1 MTTASSPTPH
11 RPAIG
16 LFSATMLVVGN
27 TIGVGIFTTSGI
39 VLQQAPSPGWMLVV
53 WLLGGLLAIAGALT
67 WAELG
72 AMFPEAGGEYVYLRE
87 AFGPFWAFLC
97 GWAAFLAS
105 FSGSIAVL
113 ATALAEYV
121 FAAIAPPHGA
131 AVASTVFLSPVQGL
145 AVVLVWA
152 VSLLNYRGL
161 RLGSITQNIL
171 SVTKLVAI
179 GGLGFAGFI
188 GGNGAWEHFSPLF
201 AWRTDTFSFRALGL
215 ALIPVLF
222 TYSGWNAA
230 AYIASEVREPET
242 TVPRALTLG
251 TLITIG
257 VYLGLNV
264 LYVFAS
270 PVAALSGEVRIGE
283 LTARALF
290 GARAAEV
297 VSVVIVVSIAGALNV
312 MVLTGARIY
321 FAMARDRV
329 FFAPAARLHPR
340 FHSPGNALL
349 LQAGWTSLLIC
360 SGTFEQLLTY
370 STAVIVAVSILTVS
384 AVFLLRWRRPALLRP
399 YQTWGYPWLPALYLL
414 GSLGILVN
422 AFVERPT
429 ECFWGLGLCLA
440 GVPAYWWWQRVDRGT
455 PAA

>member
-1 MTTASSPTPH
+1 
-11 RPAIG
+11 
-16 LFSATMLVVGN
+16 MLVVGN

-39 VLQQAPSPGWMLVV
+39 VLQQVPSPGWMLVV
-53 WLLGGLLAIAGALT
+53 WILGGLLAIAGALT

-113 ATALAEYV
+113 AIALAEYV
-121 FAAIAPPHGA
+121 LGAIASPQS
-131 AVASTVFLSPVQGL
+131 VSISSTFSITLVQGL
-145 AVVLVWA
+145 AVLLVWA

-161 RLGSITQNIL
+161 RLGSVTQNIL
-171 SVTKLVAI
+171 SLTKLLAI
-179 GGLGFAGFI
+179 GGLALAGFVS
-188 GGNGAWEHFSPLF
+188 GHGAWEHFSPF
-201 AWRTDTFSFRALGL
+201 FVWRGASFSFGALGL

-230 AYIASEVREPET
+230 AYIASEVRAPET
-242 TVPRALTLG
+242 TVPRALALG
-251 TLITIG
+251 TMITIA

-270 PVAALSGEVRIGE
+270 PVFALSGEVRVGE

-290 GARAAEV
+290 GANAAEI
-297 VSVVIVVSIAGALNV
+297 VSVVIVLSIAGAFNV

-349 LQAGWTSLLIC
+349 LQAGWTSLLIF

-370 STAVIVAVSILTVS
+370 STIVIVAVSILTVS
-384 AVFLLRWRRPALLRP
+384 AVFLLRWRQPTLLRP
-399 YQTWGYPWLPALYLL
+399 YRTWGYPWLPALYLA
-414 GSLGILVN
+414 GSLGVLLN
-422 AFVERPT
+422 AFGERPV
-429 ECFWGLGLCLA
+429 ECFWGLGLCVA
-440 GVPAYWWWQRVDRGT
+440 SVPAYWWWQCVDRDT
-455 PAA
+455 PTA

>member
-1 MTTASSPTPH
+1 
-11 RPAIG
+11 
-16 LFSATMLVVGN
+16 MLVVGN

-39 VLQQAPSPGWMLVV
+39 VLQQVPSPGWMLIV
-53 WLLGGLLAIAGALT
+53 WILGGLLAIAGALV

-113 ATALAEYV
+113 AIALAEYLLG
-121 FAAIAPPHGA
+121 AIAPA
-131 AVASTVFLSPVQGL
+131 QSATTWSISVISPTQSL
-145 AVVLVWA
+145 AVLLVWT

-161 RLGSITQNIL
+161 RLGSVTQNIL
-171 SVTKLVAI
+171 SVAKLLAI
-179 GGLGFAGFI
+179 GGLGIAGFVR
-188 GGNGAWEHFSPLF
+188 GNGSWEHFSPFF
-201 AWRTDTFSFRALGL
+201 AWNGAPFSLRALGL

-242 TVPRALTLG
+242 TVPRALALG

-257 VYLGLNV
+257 VYVGLNA
-264 LYVFAS
+264 LYLFAS
-270 PVAALSGEVRIGE
+270 PLAVLSGEVRVGE

-290 GARAAEV
+290 GPHAAGIV
-297 VSVVIVVSIAGALNV
+297 AAVITVSIAGAFNV

-321 FAMARDRV
+321 FAMARDGV
-329 FFAPAARLHPR
+329 FFAPAASLHPR

-349 LQAGWTSLLIC
+349 LQAGWTSLLIFF
-360 SGTFEQLLTY
+360 GAFEQLLTY
-370 STAVIVAVSILTVS
+370 STVVIVAVSILTVS
-384 AVFLLRWRRPALLRP
+384 AVFLLRWRQPELLRP
-399 YQTWGYPWLPALYLL
+399 YQTWGYPWLPILYLL

-422 AFVERPT
+422 AFGERPS
-429 ECFWGLGLCLA
+429 ECLWGVGLCAA
-440 GVPAYWWWQRVDRGT
+440 GVPAYWWWQCVDRAD